1 MARIRHYTAG
11 RLTNPGANTVLADTG
26 PIPEDDQLFDVYATV
41 RSSVGALI
49 RCELRDDTNTNTLE
63 LTELNV
69 PAGNTVHI
77 KMPFYIRKGQRIRL
91 VLDAAITGNITASLR
106 LFLAL
111 PWMA

>member
-1 MARIRHYTAG
+1 MARVRHYTAG
-11 RLTNPGANTVLADTG
+11 RLMNPGANTVLADTG
-26 PIPEDDQLFDVYATV
+26 PIPEDDQLFNVCVTV
-41 RSSVGALI
+41 RSSASALV

-77 KMPFYIRKGQRIRL
+77 TLPFYILKGQRIRL
-91 VLDAAITGNITASLR
+91 VLDAAITGNITGSLR